1 MSDTQMP
8 RSKGVQRFLE
18 GVDRGVAVTL
28 DGVALTAF
36 VALFLLLFGN
46 VVVRWLGVF
55 SMAWFDEIVEMAF
68 AWMVFFGAAA
78 LYRRGEHFRVDWL
91 EGRLTSRPSVRN
103 AVLIAVSLL
112 SLLFLGYLLFYGWR
126 LVART
131 TDVTPIFA
139 ISRRILYIGIPIS
152 ASLMV
157 IYEVIRLAQR
167 VGDLVAGR
175 SR

>member
-1 MSDTQMP
+1 MSDAHSSQTSSL
-8 RSKGVQRFLE
+8 RRIVV
-18 GVDRGVAVTL
+18 GVDRGVGMTL
-28 DGVALTAF
+28 DGIALVAF

-46 VVVRWLGVF
+46 VLVRWLGVF

-91 EGRLTSRPSVRN
+91 DERLMSRPRLRN
-103 AVLIAVSLL
+103 TVLIVVSLI

-131 TDVTPIFA
+131 NDVTPIFA

-157 IYEVIRLAQR
+157 IYEVIRLVER
-167 VGDLVAGR
+167 FVDLATGN